1 MSSGSGVY
9 FGEVVHQR
17 MRPRKHRLR
26 YKVFSLLLDLDDL
39 EPISERSI
47 MFGFNRPAFFSVHDA
62 DHGDGQDIRRWVER
76 QLMASGLGE
85 SSHQILMLTYPRILG
100 DVFNPLTVF
109 FCYKPDGNLGA
120 VIHEVH
126 NTFKVRH
133 AYTLPVTAGGK
144 EIVRQR
150 SRKEFYVSP
159 FIPMDC
165 SYDFRIQ
172 PPGDV
177 VRVVIREEDHEG
189 LLLAA
194 AFSGDRRPLT
204 DVNLLKAAFKYPLMT
219 LKVVIGIHW
228 EAVRL
233 FLKGAPYF
241 PRGSAEKSSKTGST
255 GPHREA
261 ISQIPK

>member
-1 MSSGSGVY
+1 MSGGSGIY

-26 YKVFSLLLDLDDL
+26 YKVFSLLLDLNDL
-39 EPISERSI
+39 EPISERSN

-62 DHGDGQDIRRWVER
+62 DHGDGQGIRRWVER
-76 QLMASGLGE
+76 QLMTSGLGE
-85 SSHQILMLTYPRILG
+85 SSHRILMLTYPRILG
-100 DVFNPLTVF
+100 DVFNPLTLF

-126 NTFKVRH
+126 NTFKERH
-133 AYTLPVTAGGK
+133 AYTLPVRAGGN

-172 PPGDV
+172 PPGDK
-177 VRVVIREEDHEG
+177 VRVVIREEDREG

-194 AFSGDRRPLT
+194 AFSGDHRPLT

-241 PRGSAEKSSKTGST
+241 PHSPAEKSSKTRST
-255 GPHREA
+255 GPHVEPIFR
-261 ISQIPK
+261 ISK